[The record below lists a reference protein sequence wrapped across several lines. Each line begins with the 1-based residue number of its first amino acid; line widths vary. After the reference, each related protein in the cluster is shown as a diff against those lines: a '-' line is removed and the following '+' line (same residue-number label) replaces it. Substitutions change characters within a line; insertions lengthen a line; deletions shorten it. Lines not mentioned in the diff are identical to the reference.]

1 MNRLEIGK
9 TGVFVTPICF
19 GTSPLGD
26 MPDTY
31 GYSVSEEQAVHTI
44 EAIIE
49 SPINFIDTSRN
60 YGLGRSEERVGIA
73 LQRSGS
79 LNEKTGLL
87 NKDLVISSKLEK
99 REFKEKLFSA
109 QKNKTNFII
118 GEVKKQSPSAGEII
132 SDYKP
137 EDIAILYE
145 RSGVGA
151 LSILTES
158 KYFLGNIDHLSLVKK
173 RTNLPILRKDF
184 IIDKYQ
190 ILESKIFQADCILL
204 ILAILSD
211 DQVSEFISLAN
222 ELNLDCIIEVHNEE
236 ELKRAIKINYPILG
250 INNRN
255 LKNLDININNS
266 IILNKNLTNDFT
278 LIAESGISS
287 PLDIKK
293 FNDNKIYNFLIGE
306 TLLKSNNK
314 EKKIGELLLNES
326 LK

>member
-1 MNRLEIGK
+1 MTNILQK
-9 TGVFVTPICF
+9 ICK
-19 GTSPLGD
+19 D
-26 MPDTY
+26 K
-31 GYSVSEEQAVHTI
+31 
-44 EAIIE
+44 IIE
-49 SPINFIDTSRN
+49 
-60 YGLGRSEERVGIA
+60 LEETKKRC
-73 LQRSGS
+73 SY
-79 LNEKTGLL
+79 KT
-87 NKDLVISSKLEK
+87 LEK
-99 REFKEKLFSA
+99 LISPKLVKRKFKEKLIHA
-109 QKNKTNFII
+109 QNSKKNFII
-118 GEVKKQSPSAGEII
+118 GEIKKHSPSAGEIVK
-132 SDYKP
+132 DYIP
-137 EDIAILYE
+137 ERIAITYE
-145 RSGVGA
+145 RSGIGA

-158 KYFLGNIDHLSLVKK
+158 KYFFGDIDHISIVKNK
-173 RTNLPILRKDF
+173 SNLPILRKDF